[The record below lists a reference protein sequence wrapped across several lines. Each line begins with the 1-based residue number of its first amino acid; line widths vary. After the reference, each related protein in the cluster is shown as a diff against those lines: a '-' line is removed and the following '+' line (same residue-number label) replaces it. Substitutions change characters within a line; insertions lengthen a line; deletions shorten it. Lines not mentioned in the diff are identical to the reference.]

1 MTSIWNNGQGHF
13 ELPKAPAYLFYHHNL
28 KPIFKHYQGNSPNLP
43 ALGPCPPPHGGDTGR
58 RGVRKMSQPFPHPPT
73 TWENSDPKIRSQL
86 LSRGNWSFPWV
97 YDLVFL
103 TQEEQNRARPLS
115 LYFILFLQ
123 LWLET
128 RGFSNIL
135 LKLKVHEESGQVV
148 RVRFLCLQ
156 PELSLSPAPPS
167 KAAPP
172 IFPVPSSLYLRVTR
186 ILAAHSFACF
196 SPRGKHTLR
205 SILG

>member
-1 MTSIWNNGQGHF
+1 MSQVLARALTSIWNNGQGHF

-43 ALGPCPPPHGGDTGR
+43 AFGPRPAPHGGDKGR
-58 RGVRKMSQPFPHPPT
+58 RGVRKMSQPFPHPLT

-86 LSRGNWSFPWV
+86 LSRGNCSFPWV
-97 YDLVFL
+97 YDSAFL
-103 TQEEQNRARPLS
+103 TQEEQNQARSLS

-135 LKLKVHEESGQVV
+135 LKLKVHKESGQVI
-148 RVRFLCLQ
+148 RVQFYFCNLNSPFPRYPHQEQRPPTPKQF
-156 PELSLSPAPPS
+156 SL
-167 KAAPP
+167 
-172 IFPVPSSLYLRVTR
+172 FPHHYTS
-186 ILAAHSFACF
+186 
-196 SPRGKHTLR
+196 G
-205 SILG
+205 